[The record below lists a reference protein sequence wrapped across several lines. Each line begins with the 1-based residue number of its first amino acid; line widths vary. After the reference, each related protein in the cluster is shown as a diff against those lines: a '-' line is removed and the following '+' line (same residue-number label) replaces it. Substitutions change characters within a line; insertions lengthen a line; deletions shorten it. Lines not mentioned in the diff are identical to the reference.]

1 MRGLFTGQSS
11 LEVKARLDAG
21 EKPYLLDVRG
31 PKEFEAMRLGCGETL
46 IPLGQLRKRL
56 AELPADKAAPIVT
69 YCKVS
74 MRGYEA
80 ARTLAANGYTN
91 VAVMEG
97 GLMAWPFAR
106 EK

>member
-1 MRGLFTGQSS
+1 
-11 LEVKARLDAG
+11 
-21 EKPYLLDVRG
+21 
-31 PKEFEAMRLGCGETL
+31 MRLGVGEKL

-56 AELPADKAAPIVT
+56 ADLPADKNAPIVA

-80 ARTLAANGYTN
+80 ERVLRASGYTN
-91 VAVMEG
+91 VTVMEG
-97 GLMAWPFAR
+97 GVMAWPFAR

>member
-1 MRGLFTGQSS
+1 
-11 LEVKARLDAG
+11 
-21 EKPYLLDVRG
+21 
-31 PKEFEAMRLGCGETL
+31 MRLGLGETL

-56 AELPADKAAPIVT
+56 GELPEDRNAPIVA

-80 ARTLAANGYTN
+80 QRVLEASGYTN
-91 VAVMEG
+91 VTVMEG
-97 GLMAWPFAR
+97 GIVAWPFAR